1 MLRAI
6 LTIVYIEYDFK
17 TFHQFKQQHVERQK
31 KGSDLA
37 LTVSFINDFEDQC
50 FLGIPI
56 RIQFQLIVFIP
67 TVCMYMKTERQLI
80 PIINL

>member
-1 MLRAI
+1 MILKLFISLNNSTLR
-6 LTIVYIEYDFK
+6 DK
-17 TFHQFKQQHVERQK
+17 K